1 MTEELKKEIK
11 ESLTTVYN
19 ALEKKGYDP
28 IFQIM
33 GYLITEDPS
42 YITGHDNAR
51 AVIRKYDRDD
61 LMEAILTTYFA

>member
-1 MTEELKKEIK
+1 MTDELKKEIK

-19 ALEKKGYDP
+19 ALEKNGYDP

>member
-1 MTEELKKEIK
+1 LEYNYEKAYAKKK
-11 ESLTTVYN
+11 
-19 ALEKKGYDP
+19 DP

>member
-1 MTEELKKEIK
+1 MTDELKKEIK

-61 LMEAILTTYFA
+61 LMEAILTTYFG